1 MFWNWFFFISY
12 SVATVCAIANMS
24 RGKDLWGKIFRM
36 IIATVMFIMSILYG
50 NVMLVAMLEGI
61 A

>member
-12 SVATVCAIANMS
+12 STATVCSIANMS
-24 RGKDLWGKIFRM
+24 KGKDIWSKIFRM
-36 IIATVMFIMSILYG
+36 AMATIMLIMSILYG
-50 NVMLVAMLEGI
+50 NTMLVATLEGI

>member
-12 SVATVCAIANMS
+12 SLATVCSIANMS
-24 RGKDLWGKIFRM
+24 KAKDTWGKIFRM
-36 IIATVMFIMSILYG
+36 IMATLMFILSILYG
-50 NVMLVAMLEGI
+50 NMMLVAMLEGI

>member
-12 SVATVCAIANMS
+12 SVATVCGIANMS
-24 RGKDLWGKIFRM
+24 KAKDIWGKIFRM
-36 IIATVMFIMSILYG
+36 GMATCMFIMSILYG

>member
-12 SVATVCAIANMS
+12 SVATVCAIANMPKA
-24 RGKDLWGKIFRM
+24 KDTWDKIFRM
-36 IIATVMFIMSILYG
+36 AMATGMFIMSILYG

>member
-12 SVATVCAIANMS
+12 SVATVCGIANMS
-24 RGKDLWGKIFRM
+24 KAKDTWGKIFRM
-36 IIATVMFIMSILYG
+36 SMATAMFIMSILYG

>member
-1 MFWNWFFFISY
+1 MFWNWFFFIFY

-24 RGKDLWGKIFRM
+24 KSKDVWGKIYRM
-36 IIATVMFIMSILYG
+36 FIATVMFIMSILYG

>member
-24 RGKDLWGKIFRM
+24 KGKDLWGKIFRM
-36 IIATVMFIMSILYG
+36 TIATAMFIMSILYG

>member
-24 RGKDLWGKIFRM
+24 KAKDIWGKIFRM
-36 IIATVMFIMSILYG
+36 AMATGMFIMSILYG

>member
-24 RGKDLWGKIFRM
+24 NGKDIWNKIFRM
-36 IIATVMFIMSILYG
+36 IMATIMFITSIMYG
-50 NVMLVAMLEGI
+50 NMMLVAMLEGI
-61 A
+61 V

>member
-24 RGKDLWGKIFRM
+24 KDEDIWSKIFRM
-36 IIATVMFIMSILYG
+36 VLATAMLVMSILYG
-50 NVMLVAMLEGI
+50 SVMLEGI